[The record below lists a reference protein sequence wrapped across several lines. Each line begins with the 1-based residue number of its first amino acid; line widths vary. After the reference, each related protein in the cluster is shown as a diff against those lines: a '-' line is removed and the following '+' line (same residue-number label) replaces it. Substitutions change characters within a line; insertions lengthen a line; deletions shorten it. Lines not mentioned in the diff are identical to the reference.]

1 MYLVLAALG
10 LRCAGRAPV
19 AVRGLRSTG
28 RAGALWWLLLSRS
41 TGSWRPAS
49 VLAAPGFWSTG
60 SVVVANLVAPQ
71 RLGPSR
77 MRDGAHVSRPGRRF
91 AAPEPAG
98 KPFHRPLSVCQ
109 LVAYSSPPPSQL
121 WGRLEPG
128 SQFLTVFSLQCPV
141 GPHQSCP
148 WLKCLAAHGCAMKST
163 QCFVTGAGRG

>member
-1 MYLVLAALG
+1 MAALG
-10 LRCAGRAPV
+10 LCCAGCAPV
-19 AVRGLRSTG
+19 AVRGPLSTG
-28 RAGALWWLLLSRS
+28 SAGALWWLPLFRS

-49 VLAAPGFWSTG
+49 VLVAPGFWSTG
-60 SVVVANLVAPQ
+60 SVVVVNLVAPQ
-71 RLGPSR
+71 HLGPSR
-77 MRDGAHVSRPGRRF
+77 MRDQAPVSRPGRRF
-91 AAPEPAG
+91 AAAELAG

-109 LVAYSSPPPSQL
+109 LVAYSSPPSQL
-121 WGRLEPG
+121 WGLLEPG

>member
-1 MYLVLAALG
+1 M
-10 LRCAGRAPV
+10 
-19 AVRGLRSTG
+19 RGPLSTG
-28 RAGALWWLLLSRS
+28 SAGALWWLPLLRS

-60 SVVVANLVAPQ
+60 SVVVVNLVAPQ
-71 RLGPSR
+71 HLGPSR
-77 MRDGAHVSRPGRRF
+77 MRDQAPVSRPGRRF
-91 AAPEPAG
+91 AAAEAAG

-109 LVAYSSPPPSQL
+109 LVAYSSPPSQL
-121 WGRLEPG
+121 WGLLEPG